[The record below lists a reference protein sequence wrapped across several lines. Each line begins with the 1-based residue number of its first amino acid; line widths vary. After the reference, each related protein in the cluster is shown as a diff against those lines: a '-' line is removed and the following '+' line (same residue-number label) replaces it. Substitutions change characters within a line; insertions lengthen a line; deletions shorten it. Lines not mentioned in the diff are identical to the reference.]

1 MGSSSVVLLDAIN
14 SCMKMSWLPLA
25 AEPNF
30 WVSFARQILL
40 LVKKF
45 GANRQLKQRKPEHH
59 LDIESYASFKGEPK

>member
-1 MGSSSVVLLDAIN
+1 
-14 SCMKMSWLPLA
+14 MKMSWLPLA

-45 GANRQLKQRKPEHH
+45 GANRQLKQRKTEHH
-59 LDIESYASFKGEPK
+59 LDTESYASFKGEPK